1 MAVLRKEIGDLL
13 VDNGVITD
21 DELES
26 ARLERQRTGE
36 SIVGILSRQG
46 LANESHLKNALE
58 LQYGVNFVALSKSK
72 TPPDP
77 EAVALLPEEVMRLHQ
92 LVCIH
97 QQDNRVTVAMVDP
110 SDVSAC
116 DDLKSRL
123 PGMQVKMVV
132 CLEDELEEFLNAFF
146 AKDKALVATAGKKE
160 NGQGAVEAQVAE
172 VVEAKPAEKPM
183 SLLERITAS
192 QRKSAALNETAE
204 IPRPAAQPAVVEESS
219 QSVLAKAAENFAAA
233 NTPVDEAPAVTVEV
247 EEKAA
252 VTPEKDAEV
261 SAPVAEEPRAEP
273 VAAPVI
279 ETEAPVEEAVVA
291 AAPTPV
297 IEPVPEPVVAE
308 TPTPAPTPAPVP
320 EAVTPA
326 PTPAPVPEAVTP
338 APTPAPVPEAVT
350 PPVLTESQRVMQAHH
365 QASKSPTLMG
375 MAAMVIDDS
384 ETELAK
390 KAQEE
395 AIVLLANQIL
405 SSAIKRHCSN
415 IHISPGEREGSVNYR
430 LDGALYVDRK
440 LPKAILTPIVARY
453 KMMARMNLAE
463 RNICQDG
470 HIKVKSSAKEIVC
483 LVSVVPT
490 QYGEHVSIWIV

>member
-58 LQYGVNFVALSKSK
+58 LQYGVNFVALVKSK
-72 TPPDP
+72 TPPEPD
-77 EAVALLPEEVMRLHQ
+77 AVALLPEEVMRLHQ

-97 QQDNRVTVAMVDP
+97 QQDNRITVAMVDP

-123 PGMQVKMVV
+123 PGVQFKMVV
-132 CLEDELEEFLNAFF
+132 CLEDELEEFLNSFF
-146 AKDKALVATAGKKE
+146 AKDKTLVAAAEKKE
-160 NGQGAVEAQVAE
+160 NGQATVEPKAAKPA
-172 VVEAKPAEKPM
+172 EAKPAERPM

-192 QRKSAALNETAE
+192 QRKSALNETAE
-204 IPRPAAQPAVVEESS
+204 TSRPAPKPPVAAESS
-219 QSVLAKAAENFAAA
+219 QSVFAQAAENFAAA
-233 NTPVDEAPAVTVEV
+233 NTPSMEAPAVAVEVEV
-247 EEKAA
+247 EEKAEA
-252 VTPEKDAEV
+252 VLEKVTEV
-261 SAPVAEEPRAEP
+261 SSEIAEITQPEPVTQPLAEP
-273 VAAPVI
+273 AAPV
-279 ETEAPVEEAVVA
+279 ESVV
-291 AAPTPV
+291 AAPTP
-297 IEPVPEPVVAE
+297 EPLLEAVSPPPAPQPV
-308 TPTPAPTPAPVP
+308 TPT
-320 EAVTPA
+320 
-326 PTPAPVPEAVTP
+326 
-338 APTPAPVPEAVT
+338 
-350 PPVLTESQRVMQAHH
+350 VLTESQRIIQAHH
-365 QASKSPTLMG
+365 QASKSPTVMG

-390 KAQEE
+390 RAQEE

-405 SSAIKRHCSN
+405 SSAIKRRCSN
-415 IHISPGEREGSVNYR
+415 IHIGPGEREGSVNYR
-430 LDGALYVDRK
+430 LDGVLYVDRK
-440 LPKAILTPIVARY
+440 LPRAILTPIVARY

-483 LVSVVPT
+483 LVSVIPT

>member
-58 LQYGVNFVALSKSK
+58 LQYGVNFVALVKSK
-72 TPPDP
+72 TPPEPD
-77 EAVALLPEEVMRLHQ
+77 AVALLSEEVMRLHQ

-97 QQDNRVTVAMVDP
+97 QQDSRITVAMVDP

-123 PGMQVKMVV
+123 PGMQFKMVV

-146 AKDKALVATAGKKE
+146 AKDKALVAAAGKKE
-160 NGQGAVEAQVAE
+160 NGQVSAEPKVAE
-172 VVEAKPAEKPM
+172 PAEAKPAETKPVETKPVERPM

-192 QRKSAALNETAE
+192 QRKSALNETAE
-204 IPRPAAQPAVVEESS
+204 TPRLAPQPAVAAESS
-219 QSVLAKAAENFAAA
+219 QSVLAQAAENFAAA
-233 NTPVDEAPAVTVEV
+233 NTPSIEAPAVSVEVAV
-247 EEKAA
+247 EEKAEA
-252 VTPEKDAEV
+252 VPEKVAEV
-261 SAPVAEEPRAEP
+261 SAEIAEKAQPEP
-273 VAAPVI
+273 VTQTVVEPAA
-279 ETEAPVEEAVVA
+279 AVESVVA
-291 AAPTPV
+291 TPT
-297 IEPVPEPVVAE
+297 PEPVVEAV
-308 TPTPAPTPAPVP
+308 APPQSAPQP
-320 EAVTPA
+320 VTPA
-326 PTPAPVPEAVTP
+326 
-338 APTPAPVPEAVT
+338 
-350 PPVLTESQRVMQAHH
+350 VLTESQRIMQAHH
-365 QASKSPTLMG
+365 QASKSPTVMG

-405 SSAIKRHCSN
+405 SSAIKRRCSN

-440 LPKAILTPIVARY
+440 LPKAILAPIVARY

-483 LVSVVPT
+483 LVSVIPT

>member
-21 DELES
+21 DELET

-58 LQYGVNFVALSKSK
+58 LQYGVNYVALVNAK

-77 EAVALLPEEVMRLHQ
+77 MVVKLLPEEVMRLHQ
-92 LVCIH
+92 LVCISL
-97 QQDNRVTVAMVDP
+97 QDQRVTLAMADP
-110 SDVSAC
+110 SDASALE
-116 DDLKSRL
+116 DVKSRL
-123 PGMQVKMVV
+123 PGFQIKAVV
-132 CLEDELEEFLNAFF
+132 CLEDEVEEFLNNFF
-146 AKDKALVATAGKKE
+146 AKDKALVAAAGKKE
-160 NGQGAVEAQVAE
+160 GLQGVS
-172 VVEAKPAEKPM
+172 EAKTADAPETKPK

-192 QRKSAALNETAE
+192 RKAVPVNETAE
-204 IPRPAAQPAVVEESS
+204 IPRPATQPPAAEVSE
-219 QSVLAKAAENFAAA
+219 QSVLAQAAENFAAA
-233 NTPVDEAPAVTVEV
+233 NTPSAETSAVDIEPIAETPAVSE
-247 EEKAA
+247 
-252 VTPEKDAEV
+252 P
-261 SAPVAEEPRAEP
+261 APVAAAAVAAVETPVVEAAPAPAPVPEPAVAPAPEPEAVSVPEPVAISEPSPAPAPVEVAPAAPVVEAAPAEP
-273 VAAPVI
+273 VAA
-279 ETEAPVEEAVVA
+279 
-291 AAPTPV
+291 
-297 IEPVPEPVVAE
+297 
-308 TPTPAPTPAPVP
+308 TPAPPPPAPTAPVLTPAPRMMM
-320 EAVTPA
+320 A
-326 PTPAPVPEAVTP
+326 
-338 APTPAPVPEAVT
+338 
-350 PPVLTESQRVMQAHH
+350 QQ

-375 MAAMVIDDS
+375 MKAMVIDES

-390 KAQEE
+390 RAQEE

-490 QYGEHVSIWIV
+490 QHGEHVSIWIV

>member
-36 SIVGILSRQG
+36 SIVCILSRQG

-58 LQYGVNFVALSKSK
+58 LQYGVNFVALIKSK
-72 TPPDP
+72 TPPAPD
-77 EAVALLPEEVMRLHQ
+77 AVALLPEEVMRLHQ

-97 QQDNRVTVAMVDP
+97 QQADRITVAMVDP

-123 PGMQVKMVV
+123 PGMQFKMVV
-132 CLEDELEEFLNAFF
+132 CLEDELEEFLNSFF
-146 AKDKALVATAGKKE
+146 AKDKALTAIVGKKE
-160 NGQGAVEAQVAE
+160 NGQATVEVKAAE
-172 VVEAKPAEKPM
+172 PAAAKPGERPM

-192 QRKSAALNETAE
+192 QRKSALNEIAE
-204 IPRPAAQPAVVEESS
+204 IPRPALEPPVVQESS
-219 QSVLAKAAENFAAA
+219 QSVLVKAAENFAAA
-233 NTPVDEAPAVTVEV
+233 NTPSVEAPAVAVEV
-247 EEKAA
+247 EEKTE
-252 VTPEKDAEV
+252 VIPEKETEV
-261 SAPVAEEPRAEP
+261 SAEIVEKQQPEPEIQPVADVVTPGEEAVAEAAPPPPPPAPAPQP
-273 VAAPVI
+273 VAAPV
-279 ETEAPVEEAVVA
+279 
-291 AAPTPV
+291 
-297 IEPVPEPVVAE
+297 
-308 TPTPAPTPAPVP
+308 
-320 EAVTPA
+320 
-326 PTPAPVPEAVTP
+326 
-338 APTPAPVPEAVT
+338 
-350 PPVLTESQRVMQAHH
+350 LTDSQRIMQAQH
-365 QASKSPTLMG
+365 QASKSPTIMG
-375 MAAMVIDDS
+375 MAAMVIDES

-390 KAQEE
+390 RAQEE

-405 SSAIKRHCSN
+405 SSAIKRRCSN
-415 IHISPGEREGSVNYR
+415 IHISAGEREGSVNYR

-490 QYGEHVSIWIV
+490 QHGEHVSIWIV

>member
-58 LQYGVNFVALSKSK
+58 LQYGVNFVALIKSK
-72 TPPDP
+72 TPPEPD
-77 EAVALLPEEVMRLHQ
+77 AVALLPEEVMRLHQ
-92 LVCIH
+92 LVCIY
-97 QQDNRVTVAMVDP
+97 QQADRITVAMADP

-123 PGMQVKMVV
+123 PGMQFKMVV
-132 CLEDELEEFLNAFF
+132 CLEDEIEEFLNVFF
-146 AKDKALVATAGKKE
+146 AKGKTLAAAEPAAAKA
-160 NGQGAVEAQVAE
+160 AE
-172 VVEAKPAEKPM
+172 RPM

-192 QRKSAALNETAE
+192 QRKSALNETAE
-204 IPRPAAQPAVVEESS
+204 IPRSAPEPPTVQESHES
-219 QSVLAKAAENFAAA
+219 LLSKAAENFAAA
-233 NTPVDEAPAVTVEV
+233 NTPSETIAAVTVE
-247 EEKAA
+247 A
-252 VTPEKDAEV
+252 PE
-261 SAPVAEEPRAEP
+261 RAEAIP
-273 VAAPVI
+273 EREVAAKG
-279 ETEAPVEEAVVA
+279 ETAEHQG
-291 AAPTPV
+291 AAP
-297 IEPVPEPVVAE
+297 PEPAPR
-308 TPTPAPTPAPVP
+308 PT
-320 EAVTPA
+320 VT
-326 PTPAPVPEAVTP
+326 EN
-338 APTPAPVPEAVT
+338 
-350 PPVLTESQRVMQAHH
+350 QRILQAQH

-375 MAAMVIDDS
+375 MAAMVIDES

-390 KAQEE
+390 RAQEE

-440 LPKAILTPIVARY
+440 LPKTILTPIVARY

>member
-58 LQYGVNFVALSKSK
+58 LQYGVNFVALIKSK
-72 TPPDP
+72 TPPVPD
-77 EAVALLPEEVMRLHQ
+77 VVTLLPEEVMRLHQ

-97 QQDNRVTVAMVDP
+97 QQESRITVAMVDP
-110 SDVSAC
+110 SDLSAC

-123 PGMQVKMVV
+123 PGMQLKMVV
-132 CLEDELEEFLNAFF
+132 CLEDEFEEFLNGFF
-146 AKDKALVATAGKKE
+146 AKDKTLVAAAGKNE
-160 NGQGAVEAQVAE
+160 NGQATVEATVVE
-172 VVEAKPAEKPM
+172 PVEAKPAEKPM

-192 QRKSAALNETAE
+192 QRKSALNETVE
-204 IPRPAAQPAVVEESS
+204 IPRRAPEPPTEEESS
-219 QSVLAKAAENFAAA
+219 QSMLAKAAENFALA
-233 NTPVDEAPAVTVEV
+233 NTPSIEASPLAVAVEEMTEAVPEQVAEVPVEV
-247 EEKAA
+247 PVE
-252 VTPEKDAEV
+252 VPEKTEPEPEPQAVVETEPPGQEAV
-261 SAPVAEEPRAEP
+261 ATSAAEP
-273 VAAPVI
+273 V
-279 ETEAPVEEAVVA
+279 VEEAPTTPASAPQPVA
-291 AAPTPV
+291 PPV
-297 IEPVPEPVVAE
+297 I
-308 TPTPAPTPAPVP
+308 TDN
-320 EAVTPA
+320 
-326 PTPAPVPEAVTP
+326 
-338 APTPAPVPEAVT
+338 
-350 PPVLTESQRVMQAHH
+350 QRMMMAQH
-365 QASKSPTLMG
+365 QASKSPTIMG

-430 LDGALYVDRK
+430 LDGALYIDRK

-453 KMMARMNLAE
+453 KIMARMNLAE